1 MGTAESFYTRTTRFS
16 GIKSAARILGV
27 VGANLT
33 MVQAASIV
41 FDNQYAVLNEDYILR
56 VYGQEV
62 YSLVSQL
69 IPVRMAQDCQ
79 DHPSAEV
86 AELMGSSTEDAQ
98 TIMLAGILARAQKSE
113 ALPMS
118 DARPF
123 LRRQTELLR
132 FIPAGNPDIY
142 HAATQYLYGTLS

>member
-62 YSLVSQL
+62 YSSY
-69 IPVRMAQDCQ
+69 
-79 DHPSAEV
+79 PSLSRSGWLRTAKI
-86 AELMGSSTEDAQ
+86 TQ
-98 TIMLAGILARAQKSE
+98 ARK
-113 ALPMS
+113 
-118 DARPF
+118 
-123 LRRQTELLR
+123 
-132 FIPAGNPDIY
+132 
-142 HAATQYLYGTLS
+142 